1 MKKFGFIVAALCM
14 CATASFAQKP
24 SLSREPFIVSTG
36 KLANYLQLT
45 STQVAEVAEIN
56 AYFIEKQEESVRACA
71 KKQEQKR
78 YEAVYGNLKLM
89 KKALN
94 PEQYR
99 KYLTLLNITNNNNRS
114 LGYQALPDVYL
125 ADNESK

>member
-1 MKKFGFIVAALCM
+1 MKKFGFIVAVLCM
-14 CATASFAQKP
+14 CATASFAQRP

-45 STQVAEVAEIN
+45 STQIAEVAEIN
-56 AYFIEKQEESVRACA
+56 AYFIEKQEESA
-71 KKQEQKR
+71 KASANKQDQKR

-89 KKALN
+89 KQALT

-99 KYLTLLNITNNNNRS
+99 KYVTLLNITNNNNRS
-114 LGYQALPDVYL
+114 LGYQTLPDVYL
-125 ADNESK
+125 ADNVSK

>member
-1 MKKFGFIVAALCM
+1 M
-14 CATASFAQKP
+14 CATASFAQRP

-45 STQVAEVAEIN
+45 STQIAEVAEIN
-56 AYFIEKQEESVRACA
+56 AYFIEKQEESARACA
-71 KKQEQKR
+71 KKQDQKR

-89 KKALN
+89 KQALT

-99 KYLTLLNITNNNNRS
+99 KYVTLLNITNNNNRS
-114 LGYQALPDVYL
+114 LGYQTLPDVYL
-125 ADNESK
+125 ADNVSK

>member
-56 AYFIEKQEESVRACA
+56 AYFIEKQEESARACA
-71 KKQEQKR
+71 KKQDQKR

-99 KYLTLLNITNNNNRS
+99 KYVTLLNITNNNNRS
-114 LGYQALPDVYL
+114 LGYQTLPDVYL
-125 ADNESK
+125 ADNVSK

>member
-1 MKKFGFIVAALCM
+1 MIKFGFIVAVLCM

-24 SLSREPFIVSTG
+24 SLSRAPFIVSTG
-36 KLANYLQLT
+36 KLASYLQLT
-45 STQVAEVAEIN
+45 SSQIAEVTEIN
-56 AYFIEKQEESVRACA
+56 AYFIEKQEESAKACA

-99 KYLTLLNITNNNNRS
+99 KYVTLLNITNNNNRS
-114 LGYQALPDVYL
+114 LGHQALPDVYL
-125 ADNESK
+125 ADNVSK